1 VINCNL
7 RFLRSNGSCYW
18 LTCIGVGIK
27 ERELGSQQV
36 DSNSMPLFEGVAD
49 IGKWHLHGIS
59 LAWFEKFLFVETF
72 TIPEPESTTHP

>member
-1 VINCNL
+1 
-7 RFLRSNGSCYW
+7 
-18 LTCIGVGIK
+18 
-27 ERELGSQQV
+27 
-36 DSNSMPLFEGVAD
+36 MPLFEGVAD